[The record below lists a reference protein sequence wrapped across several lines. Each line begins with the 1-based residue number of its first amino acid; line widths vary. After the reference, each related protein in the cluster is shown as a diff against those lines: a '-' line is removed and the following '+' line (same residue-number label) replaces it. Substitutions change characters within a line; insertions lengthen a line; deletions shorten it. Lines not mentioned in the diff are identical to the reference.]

1 MLTHPDPRRLHYRR
15 HRPLPDREGI
25 LSPLLSR
32 HTCRG
37 KAGGNYPWMG
47 NCHPSACFARRPELE
62 PSQSAGGLRVVW
74 HGIVRDRNNLPLP
87 LPHREGKKVHT
98 RPTPRLCRGI
108 AGGNYPWME
117 NRHPAACFARRPELE
132 PSQSVGGLH
141 VVWHGTVRDRN
152 NLPQPLPHREGK
164 KRHTRP
170 TPRLC
175 RGIAGGNYLR
185 MGNCHPSACFAR
197 RPELEPSQSAGGLRV
212 VWHGIV
218 RDRNNLPLPLP
229 HREGKKVHTRPTPRL
244 CRGIAGGNYPWMGK
258 RHPAACFARRPE
270 LEPFRSTGGFHPMPQ
285 GEASGNFAHAFP
297 FVSARMLLPYGI
309 TGLWHRTIRDRGNL
323 PLPLPHREGKKPP
336 QPLPHREGKTI
347 ART

>member
-32 HTCRG
+32 RTRRG
-37 KAGGNYPWMG
+37 EAGGNYLRME
-47 NCHPSACFARRPELE
+47 NRHPAACYARRPELE

-74 HGIVRDRNNLPLP
+74 HGTVRDRNNLPQPLPHREEKKGHTRPTPRPCRGIAGGNYPWMENRHPAACFARRPELEAFRSTGGLRIVWHGIVRDRRNLPLP

-132 PSQSVGGLH
+132 AFRS
-141 VVWHGTVRDRN
+141 T
-152 NLPQPLPHREGK
+152 
-164 KRHTRP
+164 
-170 TPRLC
+170 
-175 RGIAGGNYLR
+175 
-185 MGNCHPSACFAR
+185 
-197 RPELEPSQSAGGLRV
+197 GGLRI

-218 RDRNNLPLPLP
+218 RDRRNLPLPLP

-244 CRGIAGGNYPWMGK
+244 CRGIAGGNYPWMGNC
-258 RHPAACFARRPE
+258 HPAACFARRPE
-270 LEPFRSTGGFHPMPQ
+270 LEPSQSEGGLHVVWH
-285 GEASGNFAHAFP
+285 GTVRDGN
-297 FVSARMLLPYGI
+297 
-309 TGLWHRTIRDRGNL
+309 NL
-323 PLPLPHREGKKPP
+323 PLPLPHREGK
-336 QPLPHREGKTI
+336 
-347 ART
+347 